1 MPKGKGTYGSKV
13 GRPSKKVKGYQKG
26 GIVDMKNPMMPDDMQ
41 GFAVGGVVNA
51 MDRSQNIQGYAEGGK
66 VDNRERKYTVTT
78 TTLGGT
84 STKTLTG
91 EAAKKAAEK
100 EKAAI
105 KKRNDAM
112 KTKKAKMTSDRL
124 KRAKMTPEEK
134 KKAAAARR
142 KAMFDEFE

>member
-13 GRPSKKVKGYQKG
+13 GRPPKKAKGYQAG
-26 GIVDMKNPMMPDDMQ
+26 GAVEMRNPM
-41 GFAVGGVVNA
+41 VTNA
-51 MDRSQNIQGYAEGGK
+51 MDRSQNIQGYGDGGK

-78 TTLGGT
+78 TGTGGT

-100 EKAAI
+100 DRAGQQKRVDTMKA
-105 KKRNDAM
+105 
-112 KTKKAKMTSDRL
+112 KKAKIKSDKA

-142 KAMFDEFE
+142 KAMFDELG